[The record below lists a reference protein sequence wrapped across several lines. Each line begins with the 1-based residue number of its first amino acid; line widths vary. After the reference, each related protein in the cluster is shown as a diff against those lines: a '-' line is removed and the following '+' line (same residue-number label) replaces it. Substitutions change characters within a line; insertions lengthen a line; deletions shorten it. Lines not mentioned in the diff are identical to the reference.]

1 VNAVRREFDNQKA
14 TAFENTRALFFKG
27 VNIAGEGNLMRPFLQ
42 SQLIGVPT
50 ERDRILRRDLAQCIL
65 KAH

>member
-1 VNAVRREFDNQKA
+1 MNAVRREFDNQNA

-27 VNIAGEGNLMRPFLQ
+27 VSIAGEGKSMRFFLQ
-42 SQLIGVPT
+42 SQLMGIPT
-50 ERDRILRRDLAQCIL
+50 ESDRILRRDLAQYIL